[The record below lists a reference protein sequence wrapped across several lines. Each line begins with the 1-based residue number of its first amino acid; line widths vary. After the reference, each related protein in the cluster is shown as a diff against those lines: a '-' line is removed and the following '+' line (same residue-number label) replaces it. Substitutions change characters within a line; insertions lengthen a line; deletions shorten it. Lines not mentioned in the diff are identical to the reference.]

1 MEQKKFEYKIGR
13 KILEYDIHNIDKEI
27 EHMQSMKHG
36 RSVQHEEIIKY
47 CDSRI
52 NELNVLKERKVNS
65 LNTLIEK
72 YEKRV

>member
-1 MEQKKFEYKIGR
+1 M
-13 KILEYDIHNIDKEI
+13 EYDIHNIDKEI
-27 EHMQSMKHG
+27 EHMRSMKHG
-36 RSVQHEEIIKY
+36 RSVQHEEIVKY

-52 NELNVLKERKVNS
+52 NELKVLKERKVNS